1 MTCSMASGSV
11 TMISAPVAAGK
22 REMHQEQNG
31 LRRSQSGKDL
41 SRGAAFRRS
50 YSDNHLCY
58 SINSIRASSAR
69 SKLKHSR
76 STGII
81 PFQLSSSIIPNSLRS
96 FLFDSET
103 SKELN
108 VVEPDMKLED
118 TADEVDG
125 GEMEIKRSNW
135 VERLLEIRSHWR
147 NKHQINGLDGD
158 NSSEMV
164 ENGDTSCT
172 DNKVGCEAG
181 YSSEEEDEEE
191 DDDEVK
197 YDQES
202 FSKLLVQVPTSDIK
216 LFSQLAFLCNM
227 AYVIPTITAED
238 LRKQYR
244 LHLVTSSIE
253 RKAEM
258 SAIKAKFN
266 EDSIRVPVVSVAT
279 TDSCHSEKDFK
290 HPIRPSV
297 AYDIAASAASYV
309 QSRAKELPP
318 VGSETQ
324 EEEND
329 INPFG
334 SREGTQEEADNSP
347 RFCKSEVAVYM
358 AASAMTSVV
367 AAGEKEKQE
376 AARDLQSLHSSPCE
390 WFICDDLSTYTR
402 CFVIQG
408 SDSLASWQANLF
420 FDPTKFEETEGIVH
434 RGIYEAA
441 KGMYQQFMPEILDHL
456 NKFGDRAKFQFTGH
470 SLGGSLALLVHL
482 MLISRNILKPA
493 NLRPVVTFGSPFVFC
508 GGKKI
513 LNQLGLD
520 ENIVQCIMMHR
531 DIVPRA
537 FSCSYPSQ
545 VAVLLKRLPGS
556 FRSHPC
562 LIKNKLLYSPL
573 GKMFILQPDEKSS
586 PPHPLL
592 PPESALYSL
601 DKDRSRYSKNAVRA
615 FLNCPHPLDT
625 LSDPS
630 AYGSEGTILR
640 DHDSSNYLKAIN
652 GVLRQHTKIADKRVR
667 VLTTRNQMWPLLT
680 SPSPHLW
687 RYQSYFE
694 SNRYPSKEVLTGV

>member
-1 MTCSMASGSV
+1 MTYPMASSSM

-22 REMHQEQNG
+22 RDMHQEQNG

-41 SRGAAFRRS
+41 SKGAAFRRS
-50 YSDNHLCY
+50 YSDNHLCC
-58 SINSIRASSAR
+58 SINSIQASSAR
-69 SKLKHSR
+69 SKLKR
-76 STGII
+76 SQSTSII
-81 PFQLSSSIIPNSLRS
+81 PFQLSGSILPNSLRS

-108 VVEPDMKLED
+108 IMEPEMELED
-118 TADEVDG
+118 TADVVDG
-125 GEMEIKRSNW
+125 GVMEITRSNW

-147 NKHQINGLDGD
+147 NKQQIDGLDGD
-158 NSSEMV
+158 NSSKMV
-164 ENGDTSCT
+164 ENGDTGCT
-172 DNKVGCEAG
+172 DNDGDCEAG
-181 YSSEEEDEEE
+181 YSSDEEE
-191 DDDEVK
+191 DGDDGK

-202 FSKLLVQVPTSDIK
+202 FSKFLVRVPTSNIK

-227 AYVIPTITAED
+227 AYVIPTITADD

-244 LHLVTSSIE
+244 LQFVTSSIE
-253 RKAEM
+253 RKAEA
-258 SAIKAKFN
+258 SAIKAKLD

-309 QSRAKELPP
+309 QSRAKELSP

-324 EEEND
+324 DEEND
-329 INPFG
+329 MNPFG
-334 SREGTQEEADNSP
+334 SREGTQEVADNSP
-347 RFCKSEVAVYM
+347 RFYKSEVAVYM

-441 KGMYQQFMPEILDHL
+441 KGMYRQFMPEIIDHL

-482 MLISRNILKPA
+482 MLISRKILKPS
-493 NLRPVVTFGSPFVFC
+493 NLRPAVTFGSPFVFC
-508 GGKKI
+508 GGEKI

-520 ENIVQCIMMHR
+520 ENIVQCVMMHR

-537 FSCSYPSQ
+537 FSCSYPSH

-562 LIKNKLLYSPL
+562 LIRNKLLYSPL

-601 DKDRSRYSKNAVRA
+601 DKDRYRYSKNAVRA
-615 FLNCPHPLDT
+615 FLNCPHPLET
-625 LSDPS
+625 LSDPT

-652 GVLRQHTKIADKRVR
+652 GVLRQHTKTADKRVR
-667 VLTTRNQMWPLLT
+667 IPNPRNQMWPLLT

-687 RYQSYFE
+687 SHQSCFE
-694 SNRYPSKEVLTGV
+694 SNRYPSREVLTGV

>member
-1 MTCSMASGSV
+1 MTYSMASGSM
-11 TMISAPVAAGK
+11 TMISTPVAAGM
-22 REMHQEQNG
+22 RDMHQEQNG
-31 LRRSQSGKDL
+31 LQRSQSGKDL
-41 SRGAAFRRS
+41 SKGAAFRRS
-50 YSDNHLCY
+50 YSDNHLCC
-58 SINSIRASSAR
+58 SINSVRASSAR

-76 STGII
+76 STSII

-96 FLFDSET
+96 FLFDSEN

-108 VVEPDMKLED
+108 IAEPDMKLED

-125 GEMEIKRSNW
+125 GEIEIKRSNW
-135 VERLLEIRSHWR
+135 VERLLEINSHWR
-147 NKHQINGLDGD
+147 NKQQIDGLDGD

-164 ENGDTSCT
+164 EDGDTSCT
-172 DNKVGCEAG
+172 DHDGVCEAG
-181 YSSEEEDEEE
+181 YSSEEEEKDGDEM
-191 DDDEVK
+191 K

-202 FSKLLVQVPTSDIK
+202 FSELLIRVPTSDVK

-227 AYVIPTITAED
+227 AYAIPTITAED
-238 LRKQYR
+238 LRKQYG
-244 LHLVTSSIE
+244 LHFVTSSIE
-253 RKAEM
+253 RKAEI
-258 SAIKAKFN
+258 SAIKAKFD
-266 EDSIRVPVVSVAT
+266 EDSICVPVVSVAT
-279 TDSCHSEKDFK
+279 TDSCQSEKDIK
-290 HPIRPSV
+290 CPIRPSV

-309 QSRAKELPP
+309 QSRAKELSP
-318 VGSETQ
+318 VGSEAQ

-329 INPFG
+329 MNPIG
-334 SREGTQEEADNSP
+334 HREGTQEEADNSP
-347 RFCKSEVAVYM
+347 RFYKSEVAVYM

-367 AAGEKEKQE
+367 AAGEREKQE
-376 AARDLQSLHSSPCE
+376 AAMDLQSLHSSPCE
-390 WFICDDLSTYTR
+390 WFICDDLSKYTR

-441 KGMYQQFMPEILDHL
+441 KGMYQQFMPEIIDHL

-482 MLISRNILKPA
+482 MLISKKILKPS
-493 NLRPVVTFGSPFVFC
+493 NLCPAVTFGSPFVFC

-520 ENIVQCIMMHR
+520 ENIVQCVMMHR

-537 FSCSYPSQ
+537 FSCSYPNQ
-545 VAVLLKRLPGS
+545 VAVLLRRLPGS

-562 LIKNKLLYSPL
+562 LIRNKLLYSPL

-592 PPESALYSL
+592 PPESALFFL
-601 DKDRSRYSKNAVRA
+601 DKDRCRYSKNAVRA
-615 FLNCPHPLDT
+615 FLNRPHPLDT
-625 LSDPS
+625 LSDPT
-630 AYGSEGTILR
+630 AYGSKGTILR

-652 GVLRQHTKIADKRVR
+652 GVLRQQTRMTDKRVR
-667 VLTTRNQMWPLLT
+667 ILTPRNQMWPLLT

-687 RYQSYFE
+687 SHQSYFE
-694 SNRYPSKEVLTGV
+694 SNRYPSREVLTGV

>member
-1 MTCSMASGSV
+1 MTYSMASSSM

-22 REMHQEQNG
+22 RDMHQEQNG

-41 SRGAAFRRS
+41 LQRAAFRRS

-58 SINSIRASSAR
+58 SINSIQASSER
-69 SKLKHSR
+69 PKLKHR
-76 STGII
+76 NSTGII
-81 PFQLSSSIIPNSLRS
+81 PFQFSSSIIPNSLRS
-96 FLFDSET
+96 FLFDSEN

-108 VVEPDMKLED
+108 IVEPDMKLED
-118 TADEVDG
+118 TADEADG
-125 GEMEIKRSNW
+125 GDVEIKRSNW
-135 VERLLEIRSHWR
+135 VERLLEINSQWR
-147 NKHQINGLDGD
+147 NKQQIDGLDRD

-172 DNKVGCEAG
+172 DTDGGCEAG
-181 YSSEEEDEEE
+181 YSSEEEE
-191 DDDEVK
+191 DGDEVK

-202 FSKLLVQVPTSDIK
+202 FSKLLVRVPTSDIK

-227 AYVIPTITAED
+227 AYAIPTITAED

-244 LHLVTSSIE
+244 LQFVTSSIE
-253 RKAEM
+253 RKAET
-258 SAIKAKFN
+258 SAIKAKFD

-279 TDSCHSEKDFK
+279 VDSCHSEKDFK
-290 HPIRPSV
+290 CPIRPSV

-309 QSRAKELPP
+309 QSQTKELSP

-329 INPFG
+329 MNPFG
-334 SREGTQEEADNSP
+334 CRKGTQEEADNSP
-347 RFCKSEVAVYM
+347 RFCKSEVALYM

-367 AAGEKEKQE
+367 AAGEKDKQE

-390 WFICDDLSTYTR
+390 WFICDDLGTYTR

-441 KGMYQQFMPEILDHL
+441 KGMYQQFLPEIIEHL

-482 MLISRNILKPA
+482 MLISKKILKPC
-493 NLRPVVTFGSPFVFC
+493 NLRPAVTFGSPFVFC

-520 ENIVQCIMMHR
+520 ENIVQCVMMHR

-537 FSCSYPSQ
+537 FSCSYPNQ
-545 VAVLLKRLPGS
+545 VAVLLRRLPGS

-562 LIKNKLLYSPL
+562 LIRNKLLYSPL

-592 PPESALYSL
+592 SPESALYYL
-601 DKDRSRYSKNAVRA
+601 DKDRCRYSKNAVRA

-625 LSDPS
+625 LSDPT

-652 GVLRQHTKIADKRVR
+652 GVLRQHTKMTDKRVR
-667 VLTTRNQMWPLLT
+667 IPATRNQMWPLLT

-687 RYQSYFE
+687 SHQSYIE
-694 SNRYPSKEVLTGV
+694 SNRYPSRELLTGV

>member
-1 MTCSMASGSV
+1 MTYSMASGSM

-22 REMHQEQNG
+22 RDMHQEQHG

-41 SRGAAFRRS
+41 SKGAAFRRS
-50 YSDNHLCY
+50 SSDNHLCY
-58 SINSIRASSAR
+58 SINRIRASSAR

-81 PFQLSSSIIPNSLRS
+81 PFQLSSSIIPNSLLS
-96 FLFDSET
+96 FLSDLKT
-103 SKELN
+103 SKEFTI
-108 VVEPDMKLED
+108 EKPDMKLED
-118 TADEVDG
+118 TADEVG
-125 GEMEIKRSNW
+125 VVEVEIKRSNW

-147 NKHQINGLDGD
+147 KKQQINGLDGD

-172 DNKVGCEAG
+172 NNEGGCEAG
-181 YSSEEEDEEE
+181 YSSEEEDG
-191 DDDEVK
+191 DEVK

-202 FSKLLVQVPTSDIK
+202 FSNLLVRVPTSDIK

-238 LRKQYR
+238 LQKQYR
-244 LHLVTSSIE
+244 LHLVTSSIK

-258 SAIKAKFN
+258 SAIKAKFD
-266 EDSIRVPVVSVAT
+266 EDSIRVPVVSVAS
-279 TDSCHSEKDFK
+279 TDNCHSEKDFK
-290 HPIRPSV
+290 RPISPSV

-309 QSRAKELPP
+309 QSRAKEIPP

-329 INPFG
+329 MNPFG
-334 SREGTQEEADNSP
+334 SREGTQEEVDNSP
-347 RFCKSEVAVYM
+347 RFYKSEVAVYM

-390 WFICDDLSTYTR
+390 WFVCDDLSTYTR

-441 KGMYQQFMPEILDHL
+441 KGMYQQFMPEIIDHL

-482 MLISRNILKPA
+482 MLISRNILKPS
-493 NLRPVVTFGSPFVFC
+493 NLRPAVTFGSPFVFC

-520 ENIVQCIMMHR
+520 ENIAHCVMMHR

-537 FSCSYPSQ
+537 FSCSYPNQ
-545 VAVLLKRLPGS
+545 VAVLLKRLPGP

-562 LIKNKLLYSPL
+562 LIRNKLLYSPL
-573 GKMFILQPDEKSS
+573 GKMFILQPDEKLS

-601 DKDRSRYSKNAVRA
+601 DKDRSTYSKNAVRA
-615 FLNCPHPLDT
+615 FLNNPHPLDT
-625 LSDPS
+625 LSDPT

-652 GVLRQHTKIADKRVR
+652 GVLRQHTKMADKRVR
-667 VLTTRNQMWPLLT
+667 VPTTRNQMWPLLT

-687 RYQSYFE
+687 TYQSYFE